1 MADDVATGGL
11 TEAAARQLATT
22 TKSVPQWD
30 GITPRYLVNLLP
42 WTPVEAGVY
51 RVNRVAEG
59 EAGTAAVE
67 CAPETEEALPQ
78 SSLAYEENP
87 REYTLNA

>member
-51 RVNRVAEG
+51 RVNRVAARG
-59 EAGTAAVE
+59 GRHHRRRVCARDGGGAAAILAG
-67 CAPETEEALPQ
+67 L
-78 SSLAYEENP
+78 
-87 REYTLNA
+87 